1 MQSSGGRLGKLV
13 GKHAKH
19 HPKRQL
25 RRHRPRAGQGKANN
39 RQEDHLGADAH
50 KNVPWLPHCPA
61 LPCGAALPLRF
72 MKTRE
77 ECSCRSEGQWHFAES

>member
-1 MQSSGGRLGKLV
+1 M

-25 RRHRPRAGQGKANN
+25 RRHRPRAGQGKTNN

-50 KNVPWLPHCPA
+50 KNVPWLPHCPIA
-61 LPCGAALPLRF
+61 LPSPVARPYP
-72 MKTRE
+72 
-77 ECSCRSEGQWHFAES
+77 FAS